1 LDKLGQAAE
10 LKNILEMVLL
20 PLAFLESSSANR
32 TLKQSRWSNPS
43 ALLANHDAKQ

>member
-1 LDKLGQAAE
+1 MDKWGQAAE

-20 PLAFLESSSANR
+20 PLSFLESSSVNR

-43 ALLANHDAKQ
+43 ALLATHDAKQ